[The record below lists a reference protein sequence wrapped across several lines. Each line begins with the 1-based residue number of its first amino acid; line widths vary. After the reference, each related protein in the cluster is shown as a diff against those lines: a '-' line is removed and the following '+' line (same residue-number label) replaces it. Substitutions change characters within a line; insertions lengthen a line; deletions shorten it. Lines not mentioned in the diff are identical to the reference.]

1 MKWLELRPVSTNRLY
16 VGRRFLS
23 KEAKQFKE
31 QCHRQLLLLSEP
43 IHVPD
48 GRLELHFVFGLHRDM
63 DVTNCVKLV
72 EDVLADFY
80 GFNDKRVQGCSL
92 RKVKVAR
99 GEEFISFS
107 LRAFD
112 EEAFGEFQCGG
123 ATCKLE

>member
-23 KEAKQFKE
+23 KAAKQFKE

-43 IHVPD
+43 VLVPR
-48 GRLELHFVFGLHRDM
+48 GPLELHFVFGLHRDM
-63 DVTNCVKLV
+63 DVSNCVKLV
-72 EDVLADFY
+72 EDCIADFY

-112 EEAFGEFQCGG
+112 EKAFGAFQF
-123 ATCKLE
+123 EV